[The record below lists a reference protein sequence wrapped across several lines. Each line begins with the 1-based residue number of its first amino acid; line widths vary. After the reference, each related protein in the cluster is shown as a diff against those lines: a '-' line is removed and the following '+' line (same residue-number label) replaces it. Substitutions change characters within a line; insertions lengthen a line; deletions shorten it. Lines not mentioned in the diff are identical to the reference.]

1 MKASCFIAVNIM
13 SFISLAPTIK
23 VIYEL
28 ASRKLHL
35 IHEGNQLNI
44 VLTSIYISEKF
55 IDAFFALVQEIHYF
69 LHLLQD
75 MMVLRSHLD
84 SSRKVIY
91 YLWIQ
96 STKAHW
102 QHKIFHKCVKYCL
115 IYNKQVYF
123 FFGIGNEF
131 LEEDIR

>member
-1 MKASCFIAVNIM
+1 MKASCFIAVNVM

-23 VIYEL
+23 VILYEL

-69 LHLLQD
+69 LYLLQD

-91 YLWIQ
+91 YL
-96 STKAHW
+96 
-102 QHKIFHKCVKYCL
+102 
-115 IYNKQVYF
+115 
-123 FFGIGNEF
+123 
-131 LEEDIR
+131 